1 MHYVFKSRA
10 DANLIMMAP
19 AGDQI
24 LGLIGKTPAPQGIIE
39 LQAIPAAMQA
49 LEQAIAGD
57 DAAHKSDP
65 AFEEEGRIE
74 RVCLHQRAWPLLE
87 MMRRAQAEGADI
99 VWGV

>member
-1 MHYVFKSRA
+1 MHYVFKSKA
-10 DANLIMMAP
+10 DADLIMMAP
-19 AGDQI
+19 AGNQI
-24 LGLIGKTPAPQGIIE
+24 LALIGKSPAPKGIIK

-74 RVCLHQRAWPLLE
+74 RVGLHQRAWPLLE
-87 MMRRAQAEGADI
+87 MMKRSIAEKADI

>member
-10 DANLIMMAP
+10 DADLIMMAP

-24 LGLIGKTPAPQGIIE
+24 LSLIGKAPAPRGIIE
-39 LQAIPAAMQA
+39 VRAIPAAMQA

-57 DAAHKSDP
+57 DAAHRSDP
-65 AFEEEGRIE
+65 AFEEEGRVE
-74 RVCLHQRAWPLLE
+74 RVGLHQRAWPLLE
-87 MMRRAQAEGADI
+87 MMKRSIAEQADI